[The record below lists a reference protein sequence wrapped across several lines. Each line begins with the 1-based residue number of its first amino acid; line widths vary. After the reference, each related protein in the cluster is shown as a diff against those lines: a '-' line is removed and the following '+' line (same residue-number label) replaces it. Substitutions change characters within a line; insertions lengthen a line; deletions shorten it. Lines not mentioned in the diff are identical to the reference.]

1 MPFPLIEDKEPQ
13 DYWMRQGR
21 FEQQQAWTEGV
32 AATAEQALDNTGMGA
47 IGDMYVQESL
57 NRIEGQ
63 KTLSVE
69 ELNDKYDGTG
79 IMWTSPH
86 KEAVADYIA
95 REHARKGDLQ
105 RRIEMS
111 SGGVGSS
118 VANFATQ
125 MFVQGPEMM
134 LGGYGVAGMMKAG
147 GFLQGASFAARAGMS
162 FAENTVGTVPI
173 ELAVMARDRQMEM
186 DISLTGSLVNILA
199 GGVLGV
205 GIEGLRSGIPLALKN
220 KRVQNAT
227 KRIKDRITPIERA
240 QISEVAASHIAE
252 NRMPMVSPILELMRD
267 RVEGKGPRPT
277 TDFSGRSKNNFV
289 NYGAEEKIKGK
300 FYSGTDGRVE
310 ELGMTAPVD
319 DGFGP
324 GLRGTSNIFVENSRA
339 AQAQGLVHQF
349 DLNARLAPIDE
360 LVSEDLAKSLVPFL
374 RVMNDFRDLGLDN
387 LIKAVEAGDASLREV
402 YDNLD
407 QTARAE
413 LSAELSRSG
422 YQGLHGVEGDAG
434 NERNFVHVFPEH
446 APAVVTPGAAL
457 EHDPRFV
464 KEPSPEEW
472 NDFLQ
477 KYHAPENKLFHNP
490 ELQEHTDAQVKKAQE
505 VDMDEPEVMAEAM
518 QDTTKLAKQMEAEGV
533 ATPELQ
539 ALIKEFDEA
548 TTTPKGEKPIP
559 AEESAQHDASLAEH
573 MRDLLDE
580 DKIDKPTEKPSVLA
594 EQQDLLRRHAELMD
608 ATRVERGQNDPNFY
622 DRWHLNMDTLTLVE
636 IRMRELGMPVP
647 EAEPSALRM
656 DAEMAAPPSPDNP
669 WSGEKFNLDAS
680 KPLGMNES
688 RLYQGTE
695 FRREGPGA
703 GRTHGRR
710 VAEPFIIKREGDRYI
725 SARDKNGR
733 QIMYIDAS
741 RGQNGVLHS
750 SFVSGAY
757 GWEGSGVGGAM
768 YRELSAIAGGEGKL
782 RPDRN
787 FTTSEAAWK
796 SHKINN
802 PEGLIAHVREA
813 AKEFFDAHK
822 PGERWDWAREMG
834 PSFREGGT
842 YAHVSKDIND
852 AIAALRA
859 GEQWKPPIGPY
870 AEAPSM
876 RLAPVVEGMPPVPEV
891 APTFAERV
899 KEAEKIMKSLYT
911 CIGSN
916 P

>member
-205 GIEGLRSGIPLALKN
+205 GIEGLRSGVPLALKN
-220 KRVQNAT
+220 KRVQNVT

-267 RVEGKGPRPT
+267 RVEGRGPRPT

-289 NYGAEEKIKGK
+289 NYGAEEKIQGK

-324 GLRGTSNIFVENSRA
+324 GLRGTSDIFVENSRA

-360 LVSEDLAKSLVPFL
+360 LISAESAKGVAKLL
-374 RVMNDFRDLGLDN
+374 REIDPDGALGLGK
-387 LIKAVEAGDASLREV
+387 LAEAVEAGDVSLREV

-407 QTARAE
+407 VTGKEVLNNE
-413 LSAELSRSG
+413 LMKQG

-548 TTTPKGEKPIP
+548 TTTPKGEKPDY
-559 AEESAQHDASLAEH
+559 ADGG
-573 MRDLLDE
+573 
-580 DKIDKPTEKPSVLA
+580 PTEKPSVLA
-594 EQQDLLRRHAELMD
+594 EQRALLDDRNYLYSVID
-608 ATRVERGQNDPNFY
+608 GSIGDTRNQAL
-622 DRWHLNMDTLTLVE
+622 DRLTLTE
-636 IRMRELGMPVP
+636 GRMRELGMDPANLVV
-647 EAEPSALRM
+647 EVSDHSATLM

-669 WSGEKFNLDAS
+669 WSGEKFNLDAN

-733 QIMYIDAS
+733 RIMYIDAS
-741 RGQNGVLHS
+741 RGRNGVLHS

-796 SHKINN
+796 SHKLNN
-802 PEGLIAHVREA
+802 PEGLIAHVREE
-813 AKEFFDAHK
+813 AKSFFDAHK
-822 PGERWDWAREMG
+822 PGERWDWAKQQG
-834 PSFREGGT
+834 PSFQEGGT
-842 YAHVSKDIND
+842 YAHVSKDINE
-852 AIAALRA
+852 AIASLRA
-859 GEQWKPPIGPY
+859 GTQWTPPIGQY
-870 AEAPSM
+870 AEAPGM